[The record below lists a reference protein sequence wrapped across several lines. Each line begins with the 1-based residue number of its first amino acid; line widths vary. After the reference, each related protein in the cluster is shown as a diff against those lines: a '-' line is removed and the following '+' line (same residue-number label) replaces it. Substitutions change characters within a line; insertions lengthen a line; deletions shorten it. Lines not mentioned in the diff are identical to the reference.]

1 MEKAILSRRIVS
13 VLADISRLT
22 NVLYALNTMDI
33 QQYPDNYEALSTD
46 AALRAE
52 WIACRLRHLV
62 YATTQTPKD
71 EYLLLA
77 AVMQGI
83 EIRSEDGL
91 VEITLPGLMPKRK
104 QNSNKEY
111 LLDPFAAALS
121 QYARENPMPRL
132 NHCVI
137 CFSQVYCRE
146 LPMRRIRDYDNLEL
160 KRFLD
165 VAASFILADDN
176 GLLCDAYHTTELGED
191 DCTRITIMDSKL
203 FPDWLDK
210 RQTTLQSIRD
220 L

>member
-52 WIACRLRHLV
+52 WIACRLLHLV

-77 AVMQGI
+77 TVMQGI

-104 QNSNKEY
+104 QKSNKEY

-160 KRFLD
+160 KQFLD
-165 VAASFILADDN
+165 VAASFIMTDDN

-191 DCTRITIMDSKL
+191 DCTRITIMDSRL

>member
-77 AVMQGI
+77 AVMQGM

-91 VEITLPGLMPKRK
+91 VEITLPG
-104 QNSNKEY
+104 
-111 LLDPFAAALS
+111 
-121 QYARENPMPRL
+121 
-132 NHCVI
+132 
-137 CFSQVYCRE
+137 FSCTG
-146 LPMRRIRDYDNLEL
+146 NL
-160 KRFLD
+160 
-165 VAASFILADDN
+165 
-176 GLLCDAYHTTELGED
+176 
-191 DCTRITIMDSKL
+191 
-203 FPDWLDK
+203 
-210 RQTTLQSIRD
+210 
-220 L
+220 